1 MLLFV
6 SHSRPFSNTPPSD
19 NVDRSDT
26 LDDSDEAQEEPEGDL
41 PAYPGIEIPT
51 INVMDER

>member
-1 MLLFV
+1 
-6 SHSRPFSNTPPSD
+6 
-19 NVDRSDT
+19 VDRSDT